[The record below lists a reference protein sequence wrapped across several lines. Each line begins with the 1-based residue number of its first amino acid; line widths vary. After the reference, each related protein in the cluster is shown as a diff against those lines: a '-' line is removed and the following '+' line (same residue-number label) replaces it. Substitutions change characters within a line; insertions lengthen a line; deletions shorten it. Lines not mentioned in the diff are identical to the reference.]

1 MLRKLVL
8 LLLLGNLILW
18 AWSHGALAGF
28 GWAAPGA
35 GEPQRLR
42 EQVHAS
48 SLTLLGPDGQ
58 PVTASVPAG
67 PAAPASPP
75 ASSPASSPGSSPG
88 SSPASSPASSAS
100 AASSA
105 ASSPA
110 SAASSGSKARAP
122 GSGSPAASSATGASA
137 SAPAPAATAS
147 HTAAPARGAS
157 GTLAQAAAPAATC
170 LRIGPYTDQA
180 DAKLGAALHAA
191 GLQSQ
196 AQRQDL
202 PEQWMVLMGPYA
214 NTADLQRKLDELRRL
229 SLPAGSFIQVTGRP
243 RYEPG
248 ISLGVFDQRA
258 QAQTQLK
265 RLQAHGVQT
274 AHVVQRNLGMQAFYW
289 VLPALDAAQAQRL
302 RALPALHAAG
312 MHAQDC
318 PAH

>member
-18 AWSHGALAGF
+18 AWSHGALTGF

-35 GEPQRLR
+35 GEPQRLH

-48 SLTLLGPDGQ
+48 NLALLGPDGQ
-58 PVTASVPAG
+58 PLTASVPAG

-75 ASSPASSPGSSPG
+75 ASSAASSPG

-137 SAPAPAATAS
+137 SAPAPAATATAS

-170 LRIGPYTDQA
+170 LRIGPYTDRA

-191 GLQSQ
+191 GLQAQ

-214 NTADLQRKLDELRRL
+214 NTAELQRKLDELRRL